1 MDGLIPKLIDKNF
14 IYEYILC
21 VLMTSINIAIKK
33 EAYDF
38 LKDIKA
44 RDMSFSDVILSFKKD
59 QNNAM
64 RFFGVLKDLDLDKK
78 KEEISNLR
86 KSFNKRLQ

>member
-1 MDGLIPKLIDKNF
+1 
-14 IYEYILC
+14 
-21 VLMTSINIAIKK
+21 MTSINIAIKK
-33 EAYDF
+33 EAYAF

-64 RFFGVLKDLDLDKK
+64 RFFGVLKDLDWDKK